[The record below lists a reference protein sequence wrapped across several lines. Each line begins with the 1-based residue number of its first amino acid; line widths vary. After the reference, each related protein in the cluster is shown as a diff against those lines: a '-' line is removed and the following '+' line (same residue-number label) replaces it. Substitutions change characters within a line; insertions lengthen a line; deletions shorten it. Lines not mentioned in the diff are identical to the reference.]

1 MNKIWKLFRYVLPRW
16 PAAVLSVIANLLAA
30 LFSVVSIAMII
41 PLLNIMFGSAGFN
54 QQKVQLEFTLK
65 GLKDYLFY
73 LLTKIIETNSL
84 FHALVLIALL
94 IFLFV
99 LLRNMFNYISRYLL
113 FRLRIDVVKKLR
125 QKLLHRVLQF
135 DLDYF
140 KMHPK
145 GELASRIFLD
155 LKELEMSIVKSLELI
170 LKEPIKLI
178 LYFTVLV
185 SISMKLS
192 LAVIIIFPLSS
203 LMIYFFSRRL
213 RLMTFKTHKKIG
225 NLMHYFDEITS
236 GIKII
241 KAHTSEETVRHNFDE
256 MNEYYSG
263 LQTKVWKKR
272 ALISP
277 INEIIGAVTV
287 LIILLFGGY
296 LVIGTDPGLTSESLI
311 AFLAILTQVV
321 GPVKSFSGSYINI
334 QQGVAAMERVEEIS
348 KVAIG
353 IKDINNPVKLER
365 FEKKLV
371 FRQVN
376 YKVGQKHILKDIS
389 IEINKGARVALVGHS
404 GSGKTTLADMLPR
417 FLEPS
422 SGEILLDGRLLSTY
436 SIESL
441 RSAVSY
447 VNQDPFLFNDTI
459 YNNIVF
465 GIKRGVTNDEITT
478 AAKKANAY
486 DFIMHSDHGFKTMVG
501 DRGSRLSFGERQR
514 ISIVRAL
521 LKDSPIIILDEA
533 TSSLDAQTEQLVRE
547 AIENLMKGRTTIVIA
562 HKLITITNADQ
573 IFVLKEGEIVEQ
585 GNHNDLMKLN
595 GYYRTL
601 YEKQFF

>member
-16 PAAVLSVIANLLAA
+16 PAAVMSVFANLLSA

-41 PLLNIMFGSAGFN
+41 PLLNIMFGMEDFN
-54 QQKVQLEFTLK
+54 QQKVSLEFTVK

-73 LLTKIIETNSL
+73 LLTKIIETNSI
-84 FHALVLIALL
+84 FHALVLIAVL

-99 LLRNMFNYISRYLL
+99 ILRNLFGYISRYLL

-178 LYFTVLV
+178 LYFAVLA
-185 SISMKLS
+185 SISLKLS
-192 LAVIIIFPLSS
+192 LAVILIFPLSAS
-203 LMIYFFSRRL
+203 MIYFFSKRL

-241 KAHTSEETVRHNFDE
+241 KAHTSEKAIRHNFDE
-256 MNEYYSG
+256 MNEYYAD

-277 INEIIGAVTV
+277 LNEVIGAITI
-287 LIILLFGGY
+287 LIILLYGGY
-296 LVIGTDPGLTSESLI
+296 LVISPDQYFSSEAFI
-311 AFLAILTQVV
+311 AFLAILSQVV
-321 GPVKSFSGSYINI
+321 APVKSFSGSYINI

-348 KVAIG
+348 KVAIR
-353 IKDINNPVKLER
+353 IVDVENPVNLES
-365 FEKKLV
+365 FEKNVV
-371 FRQVN
+371 FKNVD
-376 YKVGQKHILKDIS
+376 YTVGQKHILKKITL
-389 IEINKGARVALVGHS
+389 EIKKGARVALVGHS

-417 FLEPS
+417 FLEPT
-422 SGEILLDGRLLSTY
+422 SGEILVDGRLLSEY
-436 SIESL
+436 SIESI
-441 RSAVSY
+441 RNAVSY

-465 GIKRGVTNDEITT
+465 GIKREVTNDEILT

-486 DFIMHSDHGFKTMVG
+486 DFIMHSDYGLKTLVG

-533 TSSLDAQTEQLVRE
+533 TSSLDAQTEQLVRG

-562 HKLITITNADQ
+562 HKLITIANADE

-585 GNHNDLMKLN
+585 GNHKSLMKLN